1 MEVANKPARD
11 FPTQVLILLLCLK
24 DNQKVLTLG
33 ELMTEGQFQVQEKP
47 PADLDDAISSLVTK
61 KACVIPELI
70 INMRP
75 AAAAA
80 ESNYG
85 ILQP

>member
-1 MEVANKPARD
+1 
-11 FPTQVLILLLCLK
+11 LK

-33 ELMTEGQFQVQEKP
+33 EMMTKGQFQVQEKP
-47 PADLDDAISSLVTK
+47 PADLDDAISSLATEEGLCDTQTYYK
-61 KACVIPELI
+61 YET
-70 INMRP
+70 P

-80 ESNYG
+80 EANYG